1 LTSLVP
7 ARIVDWLVLGQNSF
21 LVRHRSGKGAYFV
34 TIHSYC
40 VEVYA
45 WRKRYTLLWVM
56 LNQYTVLDVARWHWV
71 LGGVI
76 LARLEKVS
84 KVIEPFKVFFSV
96 EHCVTGNMGVCTGSA
111 AFINFFAMLIGA
123 CPSFA
128 IPGPKFIH
136 IFYNIGYEVT

>member
-1 LTSLVP
+1 LTSLIP
-7 ARIVDWLVLGQNSF
+7 ARIVGWLVLGQNGF
-21 LVRHRSGKGAYFV
+21 LVRRGSGKGAYFV

-40 VEVYA
+40 VEAYA

-56 LNQYTVLDVARWHWV
+56 LNQYTVLDVAWWHRV
-71 LGGVI
+71 SGGVI

-96 EHCVTGNMGVCTGSA
+96 KHCVTGNTGMCTGSA

-123 CPSFA
+123 CSSFA
-128 IPGPKFIH
+128 ILGPKFIRV
-136 IFYNIGYEVT
+136 FYNIGYEVT